1 MARFGSS
8 EVRSSSGALGAT
20 TIIAGWAPLLLVAAI
35 ATQLLFSLDLASL
48 GGLFTSS
55 WDPAAGKLG
64 IGGFV
69 LGTVFTAG
77 FAIVLATPISVLAAL
92 LLAEI
97 APPPVARVGVVLLDL
112 SAAVPSV
119 VYGLCARTDLVPLVR
134 GAARLVGSEDGHGY
148 SAITASLVLT
158 VMCVPTITAIS
169 YSVLRALPPA
179 LREGPM
185 ALGATRWETIRA
197 VLLPCARWGILGAV
211 LLGFGRALGETIAVA
226 MVVGGRSNTS
236 LDPFAPAATLSSVLV
251 DEGVDATHADH
262 RGALSA
268 VALVLLVAG
277 ALVSVAS
284 RSAIRRIALRSGG
297 AGRRLA

>member
-1 MARFGSS
+1 MVPTGNPEARSTW
-8 EVRSSSGALGAT
+8 SGALGAMA
-20 TIIAGWAPLLLVAAI
+20 IAAGWTPLLLVAAI
-35 ATQLLFSLDLASL
+35 ATQLLFSLDFASVSA
-48 GGLFTSS
+48 LFAGA
-55 WDPAAGKLG
+55 WDPAAGELG
-64 IGGFV
+64 LGGFV

-77 FAIVLATPISVLAAL
+77 LAILLATPISVFAAV

-97 APPPVARVGVVLLDL
+97 ASPRTARVGVVLLDL

-119 VYGLCARTDLVPLVR
+119 VYGLCARADLVPLVR
-134 GAARLVGSEDGHGY
+134 EVARLLGSEDGHGY
-148 SAITASLVLT
+148 SAITASLILT
-158 VMCVPTITAIS
+158 VMCVPTITALS
-169 YSVLRALPPA
+169 YSVLRALPSS

-185 ALGATRWETIRA
+185 ALGATRWETVRS

-251 DEGVDATHADH
+251 DEGVDATHPDH

-268 VALVLLVAG
+268 IALILLVAG
-277 ALVSVAS
+277 AVASVAS
-284 RSAIRRIALRSGG
+284 RSAIRRIPAG
-297 AGRRLA
+297 AP